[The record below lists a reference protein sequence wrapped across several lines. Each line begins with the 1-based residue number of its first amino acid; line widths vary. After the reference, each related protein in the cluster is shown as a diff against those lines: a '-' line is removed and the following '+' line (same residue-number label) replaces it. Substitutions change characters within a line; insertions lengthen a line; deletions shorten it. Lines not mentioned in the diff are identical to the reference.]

1 MLKIGITGNIA
12 SGKSRIEEFIRNKGY
27 NVIDLDSVV
36 HDLYQNNK
44 TVKENILKTF
54 GELDRKVLGQIVF
67 KDIQKKKQLEK
78 IIYPILEEEIKKI
91 FSKHINKVI
100 FISGA
105 LIYEAGFDR
114 YFDKII
120 FVDADYEKR
129 LERLIKRN
137 NYNIDEAKKRLDSQN
152 LNYID
157 KADYIIKNNGTL
169 YELELLCNKVL
180 NEILMLGELDGI

>member
-157 KADYIIKNNGTL
+157 KADYIIK
-169 YELELLCNKVL
+169 K
-180 NEILMLGELDGI
+180 